1 MEKALSKKLRL
12 GVIGAGLKAAEYAQS
27 WTLMLEVEYVA
38 VADIGASS
46 RARLVEICVKAGHP
60 APREFSDFR
69 EMLAACRDNLD
80 AVYISTP
87 HASHGEQALAVIETG
102 LDLFLEKPMV
112 TTVAEAKA
120 LIDARKRKNNTVV
133 IAFNGGLSHLVRDT
147 RKRAAAG
154 EFGKLVSV
162 SAAIWESWR
171 SNYEGHWK
179 QMPEIS
185 GGGFMFDTGAHMM
198 NTVCLLAESDFERVS
213 AYMNNYD
220 KEVDITCAV
229 AAKLQ
234 SGALVT
240 FSAAGEGPKACA
252 SYITLF
258 YEKAIVRIDAWGAWR
273 EIEVDGR
280 PGKREM
286 AEAPHGAD
294 PMKTFLSV
302 RSGAEEN
309 PSTVENGLRFAR
321 LWDAIKTSAARD
333 GASVR
338 VAEIG

>member
-1 MEKALSKKLRL
+1 MPSKLRL
-12 GVIGAGLKAAEYAQS
+12 GVIGAGHKAAEYAES
-27 WTLMLEVEYVA
+27 WSRMPDVDYVA
-38 VADIGASS
+38 VADVSAPS
-46 RARLVEICVKAGHP
+46 RSRFVDICIKAGSP
-60 APREFSDFR
+60 APQEFEDYR
-69 EMLAACRDNLD
+69 DMLASCRDQLD

-112 TTVAEAKA
+112 TTVAGARA
-120 LIDARKRKNNTVV
+120 LIEARLRKNNTVV
-133 IAFNGGLSHLVRDT
+133 VAFNGGLSKLVRDT
-147 RKRAAAG
+147 AKRASAG

-198 NTVCLLAESDFERVS
+198 NTICLLVASDFERVS

-220 KEVDITCAV
+220 KPVDITCAV
-229 AAKLQ
+229 AARLEN
-234 SGALVT
+234 GALVT
-240 FSAAGEGPKACA
+240 FTAAGEGPKGCA
-252 SYITLF
+252 SHMTLF

-273 EIEVDGR
+273 EIEIDGR
-280 PGKREM
+280 PGTREM

-294 PMKTFLSV
+294 PMRTFLAV
-302 RSGAEEN
+302 RDGSEQN

-321 LWDAIKTSAARD
+321 LWDAIKASAARE
-333 GASVR
+333 GESVQ
-338 VAEIG
+338 VADIG

>member
-1 MEKALSKKLRL
+1 MEEPLPNKLRL
-12 GVIGAGLKAAEYAQS
+12 AVIGTGHKAVEYAES
-27 WTLMLEVEYVA
+27 WSLMPEVQFVA
-38 VADIGASS
+38 AADVSAASRTRFADVCA
-46 RARLVEICVKAGHP
+46 RAGNRQ
-60 APREFSDFR
+60 PRQFEDYR
-69 EMLAACRDNLD
+69 EMLATCRDDLD

-87 HASHGEQALAVIETG
+87 HASHGEQALAVIEMG

-120 LIDARKRKNNTVV
+120 LIEARKSKDSTVV
-133 IAFNGGLSHLVRDT
+133 VAFNGGLSKLVRDT
-147 RKRAAAG
+147 RKRAASG

-179 QMPEIS
+179 QVPEIS

-198 NTVCLLAESDFERVS
+198 NTICVLVGSDFERVS

-220 KEVDITCAV
+220 KPVDITCAV
-229 AAKLQ
+229 SAKLEN
-234 SGALVT
+234 GALVT
-240 FSAAGEGPKACA
+240 FTAAGEGPKGCA
-252 SYITLF
+252 SHMTLF

-273 EIEVDGR
+273 EIDIDGKPGAREV
-280 PGKREM
+280 

-294 PMKTFLSV
+294 PLKTFLAV
-302 RSGAEEN
+302 RAGTEEN

-321 LWDAIKTSAARD
+321 LWDAIKSSAAREGD
-333 GASVR
+333 SVR